1 MNKFWATF
9 SLTYKNKVKA
19 KSFIIF
25 TAVVI
30 ILMLAASNINKII
43 DLFDDGPDKV
53 GVVSSNNQIYEVI
66 KSQGNQLDEGAKF
79 SKVSEKQAR
88 IQVESEKLDKAYIIK
103 LNDNQK
109 LSGKILSKD
118 TVSEQDKQKL
128 KATLST
134 IQTQFVA
141 NSLDLSQGELKQL
154 QAQSDVSSEII
165 ANNAKS
171 SNLSEAQ
178 KGFNTVIV
186 YLGIMLMFFII
197 FNYASQVAMEI
208 ATEKTSRVI
217 EMIIT
222 SVTPVTHLFAKMAG
236 VIAVALTQI
245 SIFVIVGVICFLT
258 FDIGDMLQGFK
269 VEPNELT
276 LQLAI
281 VGFVSLIIGIFSYI
295 ILASILG
302 SITSRIEDINQ
313 ALMPMTL
320 VSMIAF
326 YISLF
331 SVMNPDTLLVK
342 IASFIPLMSPFVMF
356 VRASTPDVATWEIL
370 VSVGLS
376 IVTIFV
382 LLWVAVR
389 SYKDTIL
396 SFDKGFIG
404 SIKRIFN
411 KKING
416 LNSEVRI

>member
-1 MNKFWATF
+1 MSKFWATF

-19 KSFIIF
+19 KSFMIF

-30 ILMLAASNINKII
+30 ILMLGASNINKII

-53 GVVSSNNQIYEVI
+53 GVVSSNDEIYKVI

-79 SKVSEKQAR
+79 NKVSEKQAR
-88 IQVESEKLDKAYIIK
+88 SQVESEKLDKAYIIK

-154 QAQSDVSSEII
+154 QAQSDVSSEVI

-178 KGFNTVIV
+178 KGFNTSIV

-222 SVTPVTHLFAKMAG
+222 SVSPVTHLFAKMAG

-258 FDIGDMLQGFK
+258 FDISDMLQGFK

-276 LQLAI
+276 LQLAV

-342 IASFIPLMSPFVMF
+342 IVSFIPLMSPFVMF
-356 VRASTPDVATWEIL
+356 VRASTPDVATWEIA

-376 IVTIFV
+376 IITIFV
-382 LLWVAVR
+382 LLWIAVR

-396 SFDKGFIG
+396 SFDKGFV
-404 SIKRIFN
+404 SSVKRIFN
-411 KKING
+411 KKN
-416 LNSEVRI
+416 

>member
-1 MNKFWATF
+1 MSKFWATF

-19 KSFIIF
+19 KSFMIF

-30 ILMLAASNINKII
+30 ILMLGASNINKII

-53 GVVSSNNQIYEVI
+53 GVVSSNDEIYKVI

-79 SKVSEKQAR
+79 NKVSEKQAR
-88 IQVESEKLDKAYIIK
+88 SQVESEKLDKAYIIK

-154 QAQSDVSSEII
+154 QAQSDVSSEVI

-178 KGFNTVIV
+178 KGFNTSIV

-222 SVTPVTHLFAKMAG
+222 SVSPVTHLFAKMAG

-258 FDIGDMLQGFK
+258 FDISDMLQGFK

-276 LQLAI
+276 LQLAV

-342 IASFIPLMSPFVMF
+342 IVSFIPLMSPFVMF
-356 VRASTPDVATWEIL
+356 VRASTPDVATWEIA
-370 VSVGLS
+370 VSIGLS
-376 IVTIFV
+376 IITIFV
-382 LLWVAVR
+382 LLWIAVR

-396 SFDKGFIG
+396 SFDKGFV
-404 SIKRIFN
+404 SSVKRIFN
-411 KKING
+411 KKN
-416 LNSEVRI
+416 

>member
-1 MNKFWATF
+1 MSKFWATF

-30 ILMLAASNINKII
+30 ILMLGVSNINKII

-53 GVVSSNNQIYEVI
+53 GVVSSNDEIYKVI

-79 SKVSEKQAR
+79 NKVSEKQAR
-88 IQVESEKLDKAYIIK
+88 SQVESEKLDKAYIIK

-154 QAQSDVSSEII
+154 QAQSDVSSEVI

-178 KGFNTVIV
+178 KGFNTAIV

-222 SVTPVTHLFAKMAG
+222 SVSPVTHLFAKMAG

-258 FDIGDMLQGFK
+258 FDISDMLQGFK

-276 LQLAI
+276 LQLAV

-342 IASFIPLMSPFVMF
+342 IVSFIPLMSPFVMF
-356 VRASTPDVATWEIL
+356 VRASTPDVATWEIA

-376 IVTIFV
+376 IITIFV
-382 LLWVAVR
+382 LLWIAVR

-396 SFDKGFIG
+396 SFDKGFV
-404 SIKRIFN
+404 SSMKRIFN
-411 KKING
+411 KKIN
-416 LNSEVRI
+416 N

>member
-1 MNKFWATF
+1 MSKFWATF

-19 KSFIIF
+19 KSFMIF

-30 ILMLAASNINKII
+30 ILMLGASNINKII

-53 GVVSSNNQIYEVI
+53 GVVSSNNEIYKVI

-88 IQVESEKLDKAYIIK
+88 SQVKSEKLDKAYIIK
-103 LNDNQK
+103 LKDNQK

-154 QAQSDVSSEII
+154 QAQSDVSAEVI

-222 SVTPVTHLFAKMAG
+222 SVSPVTHLFAKMAG

-245 SIFVIVGVICFLT
+245 SIFVVVGVICFLT
-258 FDIGDMLQGFK
+258 FDISDMLQGFK

-276 LQLAI
+276 LQLVV

-342 IASFIPLMSPFVMF
+342 IVSFIPLMSPFVMF
-356 VRASTPDVATWEIL
+356 VRASTPDVATWEIM
-370 VSVGLS
+370 VSVALS
-376 IVTIFV
+376 IITIFV
-382 LLWVAVR
+382 LLWIAVR

-396 SFDKGFIG
+396 SFDKGFM
-404 SIKRIFN
+404 SSMKRIFN
-411 KKING
+411 KK
-416 LNSEVRI
+416 S

>member
-19 KSFIIF
+19 KSFMIF

-30 ILMLAASNINKII
+30 ILMLGASNINKII

-53 GVVSSNNQIYEVI
+53 GVVSSNDEIYKVI
-66 KSQGNQLDEGAKF
+66 KSQGHQLDEGAKF

-88 IQVESEKLDKAYIIK
+88 SQVESEKLDKAYIIK
-103 LNDNQK
+103 LNDNRK

-134 IQTQFVA
+134 IQTQLVA
-141 NSLDLSQGELKQL
+141 NSLDLSEGELKQL
-154 QAQSDVSSEII
+154 QAQSDVSSEVI

-178 KGFNTVIV
+178 KGFNTAIV

-222 SVTPVTHLFAKMAG
+222 SVSPVTHLFAKMAG

-258 FDIGDMLQGFK
+258 FDISGMLQGFK

-342 IASFIPLMSPFVMF
+342 IVSFIPLMSPFVMF
-356 VRASTPDVATWEIL
+356 VRASTPDVATWEIV

-376 IVTIFV
+376 IITIFV
-382 LLWVAVR
+382 LLWIAVR

-396 SFDKGFIG
+396 SFDKGFV
-404 SIKRIFN
+404 SSMKRIFN
-411 KKING
+411 KKN
-416 LNSEVRI
+416 

>member
-1 MNKFWATF
+1 MSKFWATF

-19 KSFIIF
+19 KSFMIF

-30 ILMLAASNINKII
+30 ILMLGASNINKII

-53 GVVSSNNQIYEVI
+53 GVVSSNNEIYKVI

-88 IQVESEKLDKAYIIK
+88 SQVKSEKLDKAYIIK

-154 QAQSDVSSEII
+154 QAQSDVSAEVI

-178 KGFNTVIV
+178 KGFNTTIV

-222 SVTPVTHLFAKMAG
+222 SVSPVTHLFAKMAG

-245 SIFVIVGVICFLT
+245 SIFVVVGVICFLT
-258 FDIGDMLQGFK
+258 FDISDMLQGFK

-276 LQLAI
+276 LQLVV

-342 IASFIPLMSPFVMF
+342 VVSFIPLMSPFVMF
-356 VRASTPDVATWEIL
+356 VRASTPDVATWEIM
-370 VSVGLS
+370 VSVVLS
-376 IVTIFV
+376 IITIFV
-382 LLWVAVR
+382 LLWIAVR

-396 SFDKGFIG
+396 SFDKGFV
-404 SIKRIFN
+404 SSMKRIFN
-411 KKING
+411 KKN
-416 LNSEVRI
+416 

>member
-1 MNKFWATF
+1 MSKFWATF

-19 KSFIIF
+19 KSFMIF

-30 ILMLAASNINKII
+30 ILMLGASNINKII
-43 DLFDDGPDKV
+43 DLFDNGPDKV
-53 GVVSSNNQIYEVI
+53 GVVSSNDEIYKVI

-79 SKVSEKQAR
+79 NKVSEKQAR
-88 IQVESEKLDKAYIIK
+88 SQVESEKLDKAYIIK

-154 QAQSDVSSEII
+154 QAQSDVSSEVI

-178 KGFNTVIV
+178 KGFNTAIV

-222 SVTPVTHLFAKMAG
+222 SVSPVTHLFAKMAG

-258 FDIGDMLQGFK
+258 FDISDMLQGFK

-276 LQLAI
+276 LQLAV

-342 IASFIPLMSPFVMF
+342 IVSFIPLMSPFVMF
-356 VRASTPDVATWEIL
+356 VRASTPDVATWEIV

-376 IVTIFV
+376 IITIFV
-382 LLWVAVR
+382 LLWIAVR

-396 SFDKGFIG
+396 SFDKGFV
-404 SIKRIFN
+404 SSVKRIFN
-411 KKING
+411 KKIKK
-416 LNSEVRI
+416 LK

>member
-1 MNKFWATF
+1 MSKFWATF

-25 TAVVI
+25 TAIVI
-30 ILMLAASNINKII
+30 ILMLGVSNINKII

-53 GVVSSNNQIYEVI
+53 GVVSSNDEIYKVI

-79 SKVSEKQAR
+79 NKVSEKQAR
-88 IQVESEKLDKAYIIK
+88 SQVESEKLDKAYIIK

-154 QAQSDVSSEII
+154 QAQSDVSSEVI

-178 KGFNTVIV
+178 KGFNTAIV

-222 SVTPVTHLFAKMAG
+222 SVSPVTHLFAKMAG

-258 FDIGDMLQGFK
+258 FDISDMLQGFK

-276 LQLAI
+276 LQLAV

-326 YISLF
+326 YISIF

-342 IASFIPLMSPFVMF
+342 IVSFIPLMSPFVMF
-356 VRASTPDVATWEIL
+356 VRASTPDVATWEIA

-376 IVTIFV
+376 IITIFV
-382 LLWVAVR
+382 LLWIAVR

-396 SFDKGFIG
+396 SFDKGFV
-404 SIKRIFN
+404 SSMKRIFN
-411 KKING
+411 KKIN
-416 LNSEVRI
+416 N

>member
-9 SLTYKNKVKA
+9 SLTYKNKVKT
-19 KSFIIF
+19 KSFMIF

-30 ILMLAASNINKII
+30 ILMLGASNINKII

-53 GVVSSNNQIYEVI
+53 GVVSSNDEIYKVI
-66 KSQGNQLDEGAKF
+66 KSQGHQLDEGAKF

-88 IQVESEKLDKAYIIK
+88 SQVESEKLDKAYIIK
-103 LNDNQK
+103 LNDNRK

-134 IQTQFVA
+134 IQTQLVA
-141 NSLDLSQGELKQL
+141 NTLDLSEGELKQL
-154 QAQSDVSSEII
+154 QAQSDVSSEVI

-178 KGFNTVIV
+178 KGFNTAIV

-222 SVTPVTHLFAKMAG
+222 SVSPVTHLFAKMAG

-258 FDIGDMLQGFK
+258 FDISDMLQGFK

-342 IASFIPLMSPFVMF
+342 IVSFIPLMSPFVMF
-356 VRASTPDVATWEIL
+356 VRASTPDVATWEIV

-376 IVTIFV
+376 IITIFV
-382 LLWVAVR
+382 LLWIAVR

-396 SFDKGFIG
+396 SFDKGFV
-404 SIKRIFN
+404 SSMKRIFN
-411 KKING
+411 KKN
-416 LNSEVRI
+416 

>member
-1 MNKFWATF
+1 MSKFWATF

-19 KSFIIF
+19 KSFMIF

-30 ILMLAASNINKII
+30 ILMLGASNINKII

-53 GVVSSNNQIYEVI
+53 GVVSSNDEIYKVI

-79 SKVSEKQAR
+79 NKVSEKQAR
-88 IQVESEKLDKAYIIK
+88 SQVESEKLDKAYIIK

-154 QAQSDVSSEII
+154 QAQSDVSSEVI

-178 KGFNTVIV
+178 KGFNTSIV

-222 SVTPVTHLFAKMAG
+222 SVSPVTHLFAKMAG

-258 FDIGDMLQGFK
+258 FDISDMLQGFK

-276 LQLAI
+276 LQLAV

-331 SVMNPDTLLVK
+331 SVINPDTLLVK
-342 IASFIPLMSPFVMF
+342 IVSFIPLMSPFVMF
-356 VRASTPDVATWEIL
+356 VRASTPDVATWEIA

-376 IVTIFV
+376 IITIFV
-382 LLWVAVR
+382 LLWIAVR

-396 SFDKGFIG
+396 SFDKGFV
-404 SIKRIFN
+404 SSVKRIFN
-411 KKING
+411 KKN
-416 LNSEVRI
+416 

>member
-43 DLFDDGPDKV
+43 DLFNDGPDKV

-396 SFDKGFIG
+396 SFDKGFMG

-411 KKING
+411 KKN
-416 LNSEVRI
+416 

>member
-1 MNKFWATF
+1 MSKFWATF

-19 KSFIIF
+19 KSFMIF

-30 ILMLAASNINKII
+30 ILMLGASNINKII
-43 DLFDDGPDKV
+43 DLFDNGPDKV
-53 GVVSSNNQIYEVI
+53 GVVSSNDEIYKVI

-79 SKVSEKQAR
+79 NKVSEKQAR
-88 IQVESEKLDKAYIIK
+88 SQVESEKLDKAYIIK

-154 QAQSDVSSEII
+154 QAQSDVSSEVI

-178 KGFNTVIV
+178 KGFNTAIV

-222 SVTPVTHLFAKMAG
+222 SVSPVTHLFAKMAG

-258 FDIGDMLQGFK
+258 FDISDMLQGFK

-276 LQLAI
+276 LQLAV

-342 IASFIPLMSPFVMF
+342 IVSFIPLMSPFVMF
-356 VRASTPDVATWEIL
+356 VRASTPDVATWEIV

-376 IVTIFV
+376 IITIFV
-382 LLWVAVR
+382 LLWIAVR

-396 SFDKGFIG
+396 SFDKGFV
-404 SIKRIFN
+404 SSVKRIFN
-411 KKING
+411 KKN
-416 LNSEVRI
+416 

>member
-269 VEPNELT
+269 VKPNELT

-411 KKING
+411 KKN
-416 LNSEVRI
+416 

>member
-43 DLFDDGPDKV
+43 DLFNDGPDKV